1 MYQGIGKQS
10 ENSQNNQVQFSQLLL
25 GNVSRNIEGRKK
37 TCKDI
42 DIKMII
48 VVRKEENKLTGKY
61 VLRYFCHKRIKFK
74 M

>member
-25 GNVSRNIEGRKK
+25 GNVSRNREGRKK

-42 DIKMII
+42 DNKMII
-48 VVRKEENKLTGKY
+48 VVEKRGKWLTGKY